1 MTEETGTVT
10 AIDGNMAKVL
20 VHRKSSCDGCGV
32 QGACRSTPEGMEIEA
47 MNPLQAKKGQKVRI
61 AVSPDEFLKG
71 SLLAYGL
78 PLVFF
83 IAGSILGKI
92 AGEEYFKGISSDI
105 IAAAGGLSALVF
117 SLLGVK
123 FWLTK
128 TERKQEYK
136 PVIEEIIEGP

>member
-1 MTEETGTVT
+1 MTEETGRVT
-10 AIDGNMAKVL
+10 ETDGNMAKVL
-20 VHRKSSCDGCGV
+20 VLRKSSCDSCGV
-32 QGACRSTPEGMEIEA
+32 QGACQSTPEGMEIEA
-47 MNPLQAKKGQKVRI
+47 LNPVRAKKGQKVKI
-61 AVSPDEFLKG
+61 SVSPDEFLKG

-105 IAAAGGLSALVF
+105 VAAIGGLSALVL

-123 FWLTK
+123 FCLTR